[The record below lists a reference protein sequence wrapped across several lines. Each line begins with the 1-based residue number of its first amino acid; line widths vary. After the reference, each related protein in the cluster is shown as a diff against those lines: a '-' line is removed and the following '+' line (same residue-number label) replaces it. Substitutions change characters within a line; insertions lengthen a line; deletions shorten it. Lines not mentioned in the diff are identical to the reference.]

1 MLTTNRKN
9 LALAVLILSIFFL
22 NLPGVSAQNGTVRGF
37 VYEKETGEPVIFT
50 NVYLHRTSYGAATDV
65 NGYFTISRIP
75 DGDYTLT
82 VTYLGYDTLREKV
95 SIKGDNVISKKLFL
109 TKAAFNLDAVQI
121 TAEREEAQ
129 SDTRTSV
136 IKLTPKQI
144 SRIPTIGGQ
153 PDLAQYLQVLPGVI
167 FTGDQGGQLYIRGGS
182 PIQNKVMLD
191 GMIVYNP
198 FHSIGL
204 FSVFDTDILR
214 NADIYTGGFNAQHG
228 GRISSVMDLTTRD
241 GNKKKMAGKFG
252 ASTFGAKLM
261 LEGPIKKQSED
272 GGGSASFIISA
283 KNSYLEQSSKL
294 LYDYIDTA
302 GLPFNYTDVYGK
314 VSINGGNGSKINFY
328 GFNFNDNV
336 DYTDVASYNW
346 KSSGGGANFL
356 VIPGNNPVL
365 MEGNFAYSTYKI
377 NMIEGDLPPRSS
389 SISGFNMGLGFT
401 YFLGKDEIKYGIE
414 MLGFKTVFD
423 FYNSVGRSINQTENT
438 TELAGFVKY
447 KMTRGKLL
455 FEPGLR
461 LQYYASL
468 SNFSFEPRLAAKY
481 NISEKVRIKMAGGF
495 YSQNLISATSDR
507 DVVNLF
513 YGFLSGPDN
522 LQEEFDGKEV
532 KHKLQ
537 KSQHIIA
544 GVELDPFPSMTM
556 NIEVYYKN
564 FSQLTNIN
572 RNKIYNDEDPYNNPA
587 SPSYQPDYLRK
598 DFIIENG
605 NANGFDVSFKYDKR
619 KLYFWAVYS
628 LSYVNRYDGVIEYVP
643 HYDRRHNVNLVS
655 SYRFGE
661 ELMWEFNARWNLGS
675 GFPFTQ
681 TQGEYEELPFGQGA
695 GTDYIVSNGELGVI
709 YAEYNAARLPYYH
722 RLDLSLMRRFRI
734 GENGMLELNLS
745 VTNIYNRDNIFYVDR
760 ITGERVYQLPVM
772 PSFGLTMNF

>member
-1 MLTTNRKN
+1 MFTTNRKN

-50 NVYLHRTSYGAATDV
+50 NVYLLRTSYGAATDV
-65 NGYFTISRIP
+65 NGYFAISRVP
-75 DGDYTLT
+75 DGDYTLI

-121 TAEREEAQ
+121 TAEREEAR

-182 PIQNKVMLD
+182 PIQNKVILD

-302 GLPFNYTDVYGK
+302 GLPFNYTDIYGK

-377 NMIEGDLPPRSS
+377 NMAEGELPPRSS

-522 LQEEFDGKEV
+522 LQEEFDGKDV

-544 GVELDPFPSMTM
+544 GVELDPFPSVTM

-587 SPSYQPDYLRK
+587 SSSYQPDYLRK

-628 LSYVNRYDGVIEYVP
+628 LSYVNRYDGAIEYVP

-695 GTDYIVSNGELGVI
+695 GTDYIVSNGELGVL

-734 GENGMLELNLS
+734 GKNGILELNLS

>member
-1 MLTTNRKN
+1 MFTTNKKN

-50 NVYLHRTSYGAATDV
+50 NVYLLRTSYGAATDV
-65 NGYFTISRIP
+65 NGYFAISRVP
-75 DGDYTLT
+75 DGDYTLI

-121 TAEREEAQ
+121 TAEREEAR

-182 PIQNKVMLD
+182 PIQNKVILD

-302 GLPFNYTDVYGK
+302 GLPFNYTDIYGK

-377 NMIEGDLPPRSS
+377 NMAEGELPPRSS

-522 LQEEFDGKEV
+522 LQEEFDGKDV

-544 GVELDPFPSMTM
+544 GVELDPFPSVTM

-587 SPSYQPDYLRK
+587 SSSYQPDYLRK

-628 LSYVNRYDGVIEYVP
+628 LSYVNRYDGAIEYVP

-695 GTDYIVSNGELGVI
+695 GTDYIVSNGELGVL

-734 GENGMLELNLS
+734 GKNGLLELNLS

>member
-1 MLTTNRKN
+1 MKRITS
-9 LALAVLILSIFFL
+9 LAIVTLIIVIFSSSFAF
-22 NLPGVSAQNGTVRGF
+22 AQNGTIRGF

-50 NVYLHRTSYGAATDV
+50 NVYLFRTSHGAATDV
-65 NGYFTISRIP
+65 NGYFTISKIP
-75 DGDYTLT
+75 DGDYTLM

-95 SIKGDNVISKKLFL
+95 SIRGNTVLTRKLFL
-109 TKAAFNLDAVQI
+109 NKAAFNLEAVQI
-121 TAEREEAQ
+121 TAEREEAR

-153 PDLAQYLQVLPGVI
+153 ADLAQYLQVLPGVI

-182 PIQNKVMLD
+182 PIQNKVILD

-241 GNKKKMAGKFG
+241 GNKKRMAGKAG

-261 LEGPIKKQSED
+261 VEGPIKKQNES
-272 GGGSASFIISA
+272 GGGSTSFLLTA
-283 KNSYLEQSSKL
+283 KNSYLKESSKL
-294 LYDYIDTA
+294 LYNYIDTA

-314 VSINGGNGSKINFY
+314 VSINGENGSKINFY
-328 GFNFNDNV
+328 GFNFRDKV
-336 DYTDVASYNW
+336 DYDNLASYNW
-346 KSSGGGANFL
+346 KSSGGGLNFL

-365 MEGNFAYSTYKI
+365 IEGNFAYSTYKI
-377 NMIEGDLPPRSS
+377 NMEEGSLPSRSS
-389 SISGFNMGLGFT
+389 SINGFNMGLGFT
-401 YFLGKDEIKYGIE
+401 YFLGKNEIKYGLE
-414 MLGFKTVFD
+414 MLGFKTEFD
-423 FYNSVGRSINQTENT
+423 FFNSVGRNINQTENT
-438 TELAGFVKY
+438 TEIAGYIKY
-447 KMTRGKLL
+447 KMTKGKLL

-468 SNFSFEPRLAAKY
+468 ANFSPEPRLAIKY
-481 NISEKVRIKMAGGF
+481 NLTDHIRLKMAAGL
-495 YSQNLISATSDR
+495 YSQNLISANSDR

-522 LQEEFDGKEV
+522 LQEKFNGKDV

-537 KSQHIIA
+537 KAEHIIF
-544 GVELDPFPSMTM
+544 GVELDPLPSLTM
-556 NIEVYYKN
+556 NMEVYYKN

-572 RNKIYNDEDPYNNPA
+572 RNKVYNDDTPYNNPVD
-587 SPSYQPDYLRK
+587 PNYKPDYLRK

-605 NANGFDVSFKYDKR
+605 NANGFDISFKYEKR
-619 KLYFWAVYS
+619 KIYFWAVYS
-628 LSYVNRYDGVIEYVP
+628 LSYVNRSDDSLSYVP
-643 HYDRRHNVNLVS
+643 HYDRRHNVNLVG

-681 TQGEYEELPFGQGA
+681 TAGEYEKLLFELGA
-695 GTDYIVSNGELGVI
+695 GSNYLNSNGQLGVL
-709 YAEYNAARLPYYH
+709 YGDYNKARLPYYH

-734 GENGMLELNLS
+734 GEEGMLEINLS
-745 VTNIYNRDNIFYVDR
+745 VTNIYNRENIFYVNR
-760 ITGERVYQLPVM
+760 ITGEKVYQLPLM
-772 PSFGLTMNF
+772 PSFGLSLSF